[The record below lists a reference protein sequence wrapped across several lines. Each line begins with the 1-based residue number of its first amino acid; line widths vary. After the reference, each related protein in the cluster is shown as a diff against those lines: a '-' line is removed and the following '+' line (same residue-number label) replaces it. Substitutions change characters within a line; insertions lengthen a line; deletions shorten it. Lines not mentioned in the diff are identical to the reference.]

1 MRRTTIRSALPFS
14 IIKKNNIK
22 LPKFESLIVSEVSF
36 CVHMNL
42 AIQEA
47 PAIFA
52 ESIISSIM
60 KKEIVK
66 H

>member
-1 MRRTTIRSALPFS
+1 M
-14 IIKKNNIK
+14 
-22 LPKFESLIVSEVSF
+22 VSF

-60 KKEIVK
+60 KKEIIK